1 MGTAEAV
8 SGARPDSADR
18 DRSAGQIQVHN
29 WPSLT
34 QCGAGK
40 SPVRSAFSTRAHGRA
55 IWRWAVPSQALRVTD
70 LTRSFIKA
78 WERAARRGPARADC
92 TRTEKWKH
100 FS

>member
-34 QCGAGK
+34 QVWGWK
-40 SPVRSAFSTRAHGRA
+40 E
-55 IWRWAVPSQALRVTD
+55 PSQECIQHSR
-70 LTRSFIKA
+70 A
-78 WERAARRGPARADC
+78 WEGNLALGSSQPSPQSDRPDTIIYQSLRARGSLGSR
-92 TRTEKWKH
+92 
-100 FS
+100 

>member
-40 SPVRSAFSTRAHGRA
+40 SPVRSAFSTPR
-55 IWRWAVPSQALRVTD
+55 
-70 LTRSFIKA
+70 A
-78 WERAARRGPARADC
+78 WEGNLALGSSQPSPQSDRPDTIIYQSLRARGSLGSR
-92 TRTEKWKH
+92 
-100 FS
+100 

>member
-40 SPVRSAFSTRAHGRA
+40 SPVRSAFSTPAHGRA

-78 WERAARRGPARADC
+78 
-92 TRTEKWKH
+92 
-100 FS
+100 